1 MSEIICYGV
10 QRNVSEKYVKKKPLK
25 EMSRTLLAEKSF
37 CGGGV
42 LIVQENTFSDE
53 ELNKIGEDYAMNPS
67 KYENNDVRV
76 FPLGHGYLET
86 GEIDGA
92 VYPTIRESATA
103 CYNNPIQEQGYAIR
117 KLTPRECFRLMGVKD
132 EDFDKIEK
140 NQSNSSLYH
149 LAGDS
154 IVVDVLMAIF
164 KQMI

>member
-42 LIVQENTFSDE
+42 LIVQENTFTDE

-67 KYENNDVRV
+67 KYENNM
-76 FPLGHGYLET
+76 
-86 GEIDGA
+86 
-92 VYPTIRESATA
+92 
-103 CYNNPIQEQGYAIR
+103 QQQGYAIR

-149 LAGDS
+149 LSGDS
-154 IVVDVLMAIF
+154 IITDVLMAIF
-164 KQMI
+164 KEMI

>member
-42 LIVQENTFSDE
+42 LIVPENTFTDE

-67 KYENNDVRV
+67 KYENNM
-76 FPLGHGYLET
+76 
-86 GEIDGA
+86 
-92 VYPTIRESATA
+92 
-103 CYNNPIQEQGYAIR
+103 QQQGYAIR

-149 LAGDS
+149 LSGDS
-154 IVVDVLMAIF
+154 IITDVLMAIF
-164 KQMI
+164 KQML